1 MKNTPEAM
9 SLQEFRR
16 RQAEKEADRRR
27 NAMHK
32 LRVAL
37 NQEANRFR
45 AGLANLDVGSG
56 TEAHQRMMRDNP
68 DLKRFHPDYGGV
80 PGKGV
85 PKKQWYG
92 TGNHPLKR

>member
-1 MKNTPEAM
+1 MSSTAQAM

-27 NAMHK
+27 NAMHMQ
-32 LRVAL
+32 RVAL

-45 AGLANLDVGSG
+45 EGLANLDVGSG

-68 DLKRFHPDYGGV
+68 DLMRFHPDYGGV

-85 PKKQWYG
+85 PKEQWYG

>member
-1 MKNTPEAM
+1 MSMQGEVM

-16 RQAEKEADRRR
+16 RQAENEADRRR
-27 NAMHK
+27 NAMHMH
-32 LRVAL
+32 RVAMNRAA
-37 NQEANRFR
+37 NQFR